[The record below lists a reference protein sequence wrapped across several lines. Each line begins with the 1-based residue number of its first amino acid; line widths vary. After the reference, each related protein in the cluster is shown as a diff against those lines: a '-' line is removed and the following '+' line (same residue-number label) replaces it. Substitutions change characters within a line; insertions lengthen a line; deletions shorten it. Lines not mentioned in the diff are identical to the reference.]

1 MARHNDGKLGLWMT
15 LCLSIGGM
23 IGAGIFM
30 LPVALAPFGANAVVG
45 WLVSSAG
52 ALCIAFALSRL
63 TRSGSAEGIQAY
75 IERAFGPTI
84 GYLVAWSCWCSVWA
98 ANAAVAIAAASA
110 ASSVFPVL
118 AHPVSVALTAMAF
131 IAFLTLVNALGA
143 RSAGGMAILTVAIKV
158 LPLFAVI
165 VIMLM
170 HGVAGQ
176 SFQPFAPA
184 PLSIGNVASTA
195 ALTFFAISGFE
206 TALFPVD
213 KVRNPQRTLPIAVL
227 GGTAIVAAIYVF
239 ASTAV
244 LLLLPANVV
253 ASSPAPFADTVAAQW
268 GKGAATLAAFGMG
281 VSAFGC
287 LNGGILIAGELA
299 YSMALRKDLPGFLA
313 ATRGRGTPVAAQV
326 FSSLIVV
333 ILVGLNTSRTTAGL
347 FTFVILLSASSI
359 LFLYLFGLLA
369 AMKAKPSPAAS
380 VAFIFGFTFLAF
392 AFYGSGLEA
401 DAWSVVLFGMGIV
414 VRGIMRRLE
423 RRRQLSII
431 GAA

>member
-1 MARHNDGKLGLWMT
+1 MAHDNDGKLGLWMT

-30 LPVALAPFGANAVVG
+30 LPVALAPFGANALVG
-45 WLVSSAG
+45 WLVSSGG

-63 TRSGSAEGIQAY
+63 TRSGSADGIQAY

-84 GYLVAWSCWCSVWA
+84 GYLVAWSFWCSVWA

-110 ASSVFPVL
+110 TSSVLPALAGPV
-118 AHPVSVALTAMAF
+118 PVALTAIAF
-131 IAFLTLVNALGA
+131 IAFLTSLNAFGA
-143 RSAGGMAILTVAIKV
+143 RSAGGMAILTVTIKV
-158 LPLFAVI
+158 LPLLAVV

-170 HGVAGQ
+170 HGIAGQ
-176 SFQPFAPA
+176 PHQPLAPA
-184 PLSIGNVASTA
+184 PLSFGNIASTA

-206 TALFPVD
+206 TVLAPVD
-213 KVRNPQRTLPIAVL
+213 KVRDPQRTLPIAVL
-227 GGTAIVAAIYVF
+227 VGTAIVAVIYLF
-239 ASTAV
+239 SSTAV

-253 ASSPAPFADTVAAQW
+253 ASSPAPFADAVSAEW
-268 GKGAATLAAFGMG
+268 GRGAAGLAALGMA

-299 YSMALRKDLPGFLA
+299 YSMALRKDLPRFLA

-333 ILVGLNTSRTTAGL
+333 VLVGLNTSRTTAGL
-347 FTFVILLSASSI
+347 FTFVILLSASSVLI
-359 LFLYLFGLLA
+359 LYLFGLLA

-380 VAFIFGFTFLAF
+380 AAFVTGLIFLGY
-392 AFYGSGLEA
+392 AFYGSGFEA
-401 DAWSVVLFGMGIV
+401 DAWSVVLLGIGVV
-414 VRGIMRRLE
+414 VRSIMRRLN
-423 RRRQLSII
+423 S
-431 GAA
+431 GAVLAVT